1 MNELSTTP
9 HGRLLSAAMALS
21 LIGGGIA
28 ALLGGSIA
36 AMAASPLC
44 IGILCVSLI
53 GAAALSLIAVALS
66 IESSPWF
73 GFICAI
79 VLPVALFLY
88 WVGLQLA
95 VESNARWGIYGFM
108 GLGALLAVNALRSKS
123 AGEPAEQREPAPA
136 H

>member
-44 IGILCVSLI
+44 VGILCVSLL
-53 GAAALSLIAVALS
+53 GATALSLIAVALS
-66 IESSPWF
+66 IGSSPWF
-73 GFICAI
+73 GFIGVI

-88 WVGLQLA
+88 WIGLQLA
-95 VESNARWGIYGFM
+95 VESGATWGIWGFI
-108 GLGALLAVNALRSKS
+108 GLGVFIGVNALRVKS
-123 AGEPAEQREPAPA
+123 AGEPAEERQAAPA